1 MLRRNLQKRLG
12 SACVT
17 ALCTCVLVS
26 GVVLANPEGTPDPED
41 YVAVVTED
49 KKDGADQAK
58 ADKPDTAKKTD
69 ADTPK
74 EEKKETS
81 AKDEKEKAK
90 ETDSKKEKTDAGKSV
105 QTAKKTDD
113 KKQPTSSGN
122 GSSGTSSGGAA
133 GNSTPAPA
141 PSQPSGGS
149 GSQAQPSKPAHVHSY
164 TIPITETIN
173 HPAEYTQVYHPEV
186 GHEVQRCGNCGAVN
200 PDSAHMETHALAG
213 ELKGTYGDWV
223 VDQAAWTENVLV
235 KGAWT
240 ETRTVGYKCSCGA
253 VQ

>member
-1 MLRRNLQKRLG
+1 MWKEKWKKRVAPAL
-12 SACVT
+12 VT
-17 ALCTCVLVS
+17 ALCTGLLVS
-26 GVVLANPEGTPDPED
+26 GVVLANPEGTPDPEE
-41 YVAVVTED
+41 VAIVNVD
-49 KKDGADQAK
+49 KKDSVDQAK
-58 ADKPDTAKKTD
+58 ADKSATEKKTD
-69 ADTPK
+69 ADDPK
-74 EEKKETS
+74 EEKKETTS
-81 AKDEKEKAK
+81 KDEKEKAK

-113 KKQPTSSGN
+113 KKKQSSSGN

-133 GNSTPAPA
+133 GNSTPAPT

-164 TIPITETIN
+164 SIPITETIN

-186 GHEVQRCGNCGAVN
+186 GHEVQRCKTCGAIN
-200 PDSAHMETHALAG
+200 PDSAHAEAHALAG
-213 ELKGTYGDWV
+213 ENSGTYSDWI

-235 KGAWT
+235 KNAWT
-240 ETRTVGYKCSCGA
+240 ETRTIGYKCSCGA

>member
-17 ALCTCVLVS
+17 ALFTCVLIS
-26 GVVLANPEGTPDPED
+26 GVVMANPDGQPDPED
-41 YVAVVTED
+41 YVAVVAKD

-58 ADKPDTAKKTD
+58 TEKPDTEK
-69 ADTPK
+69 ADVQK
-74 EEKKETS
+74 EEKKET
-81 AKDEKEKAK
+81 ATKDEKEKAK

-113 KKQPTSSGN
+113 KKKPTSSGN

-164 TIPITETIN
+164 SIPITETIN

-186 GHEVQRCGNCGAVN
+186 GHEVQRCKTCGAIN
-200 PDSAHMETHALAG
+200 PDSAHAEAHALAG
-213 ELKGTYGDWV
+213 ESSGTYSDWI

-235 KGAWT
+235 KNAWT

>member
-1 MLRRNLQKRLG
+1 MLNEKLKKRLG
-12 SACVT
+12 SAFVT
-17 ALCTCVLVS
+17 AVCTCMLIS
-26 GVVLANPEGTPDPED
+26 SVVMANPDGQPDPED

-58 ADKPDTAKKTD
+58 ADKPDTEKKTD
-69 ADTPK
+69 ADAPK
-74 EEKKETS
+74 EEKKET
-81 AKDEKEKAK
+81 ATKDEKEKAK

-113 KKQPTSSGN
+113 KEQPTSSGN
-122 GSSGTSSGGAA
+122 GSSETSSGGAA
-133 GNSTPAPA
+133 GNSTPAST

-173 HPAEYTQVYHPEV
+173 HPAEYTQVYHPETYK
-186 GHEVQRCGNCGAVN
+186 EVQRCKTCNAIN
-200 PDSAHMETHALAG
+200 PDEAHREAHLLAG
-213 ELKGTYGDWV
+213 ENSGTYSDWV
-223 VDQAAWTENVLV
+223 KDQDAWTENVLV